1 MRFLSFICKIA
12 AVFVYLDPV
21 KSYELSI
28 RLFLC
33 LSLSISSLSF
43 DDLLFAALVSI
54 WLQLSNSMTKIKM
67 ASGQIRLGDRPKSGQ
82 IVSFTCL
89 FHKKHAFLRAKY
101 AIRHS
106 YIISDCCKSF
116 LCDVLIHKS
125 SSCLPL
131 SVVFTSSSLPIFQ
144 VNFLFSLFS
153 YIRTIVK
160 GTMLALITLPGLSTI
175 ESKRGWVGLRHLYC
189 CHVYFI

>member
-1 MRFLSFICKIA
+1 MVKLYTLNKLKRL
-12 AVFVYLDPV
+12 V
-21 KSYELSI
+21 KSYEPSV

-33 LSLSISSLSF
+33 LSLSIPSLSF
-43 DDLLFAALVSI
+43 DDLLFASSVLI
-54 WLQLSNSMTKIKM
+54 WLQLSYSMAKIM
-67 ASGQIRLGDRPKSGQ
+67 MTPVQIRLEAWPKSGQ
-82 IVSFTCL
+82 IVNFTCL
-89 FHKKHAFLRAKY
+89 FHKKHAFLRANY
-101 AIRHS
+101 AIRHL
-106 YIISDCCKSF
+106 YIICDCCRSV
-116 LCDVLIHKS
+116 LRNVLIHKS
-125 SSCLPL
+125 SFCLPL
-131 SVVFTSSSLPIFQ
+131 SAVFTSSSLPIFQ

>member
-1 MRFLSFICKIA
+1 MKKKYA
-12 AVFVYLDPV
+12 PV
-21 KSYELSI
+21 KSYQLSI
-28 RLFLC
+28 RLFLF

-54 WLQLSNSMTKIKM
+54 WSQLSYSVTNIRT
-67 ASGQIRLGDRPKSGQ
+67 ALVQIRLEVWPRSGQ

-89 FHKKHAFLRAKY
+89 FHRRHAFLRAKY

-106 YIISDCCKSF
+106 CIINDCCKSF
-116 LCDVLIHKS
+116 LRDVLIHKS

-131 SVVFTSSSLPIFQ
+131 SVVFTSSPLPIFQ

-160 GTMLALITLPGLSTI
+160 GTMLALIILPGSLTI
-175 ESKRGWVGLRHLYC
+175 ESKPGGVGLRLC
-189 CHVYFI
+189 I

>member
-1 MRFLSFICKIA
+1 MFSI
-12 AVFVYLDPV
+12 V

-28 RLFLC
+28 RLFLF

-54 WLQLSNSMTKIKM
+54 WLQLSYSVTKIRT
-67 ASGQIRLGDRPKSGQ
+67 ALVQIRLEVWPKSGQ

-89 FHKKHAFLRAKY
+89 VHKKHAFPRAEY
-101 AIRHS
+101 VIRHS
-106 YIISDCCKSF
+106 CIISDCCKSF

-131 SVVFTSSSLPIFQ
+131 SVVLTSSSLPISQ

-160 GTMLALITLPGLSTI
+160 RTMLALITLPGLSTI
-175 ESKRGWVGLRHLYC
+175 ESKRGRVWVEACGIIC
-189 CHVYFI
+189 

>member
-1 MRFLSFICKIA
+1 M
-12 AVFVYLDPV
+12 
-21 KSYELSI
+21 SI

-33 LSLSISSLSF
+33 LSVSISSLSF
-43 DDLLFAALVSI
+43 DDLLFASSVLI
-54 WLQLSNSMTKIKM
+54 WLQLSYSMANIRMTPV
-67 ASGQIRLGDRPKSGQ
+67 QIRLEAWPKGGQ

-89 FHKKHAFLRAKY
+89 FHKKHAFLRANY
-101 AIRHS
+101 AIRHL
-106 YIISDCCKSF
+106 YIICDCFGSV
-116 LCDVLIHKS
+116 LRNVLIHKS

-175 ESKRGWVGLRHLYC
+175 ESKRGWVGLRHLNC

>member
-1 MRFLSFICKIA
+1 MMC
-12 AVFVYLDPV
+12 V
-21 KSYELSI
+21 KSYQLSI
-28 RLFLC
+28 RLFLF
-33 LSLSISSLSF
+33 LSVSIPSLSF
-43 DDLLFAALVSI
+43 DDLLFASSVLI
-54 WLQLSNSMTKIKM
+54 WLQLSYSMAKIRM
-67 ASGQIRLGDRPKSGQ
+67 TPVQIRLEAWPKSGQ

-89 FHKKHAFLRAKY
+89 FHKKHAFLRANY
-101 AIRHS
+101 AIRHL
-106 YIISDCCKSF
+106 YIN
-116 LCDVLIHKS
+116 VLIHKS
-125 SSCLPL
+125 SSCPPL

-189 CHVYFI
+189 CHVYII

>member
-1 MRFLSFICKIA
+1 MG
-12 AVFVYLDPV
+12 V

-33 LSLSISSLSF
+33 LSLSIPSLSF
-43 DDLLFAALVSI
+43 DDLLFASSVLI
-54 WLQLSNSMTKIKM
+54 WLQLSFSMAKIKR
-67 ASGQIRLGDRPKSGQ
+67 APVQIRLEDWPKSGQ

-89 FHKKHAFLRAKY
+89 FHKKQAFLRAEY
-101 AIRHS
+101 VIRQS
-106 YIISDCCKSF
+106 YIISDCCGF
-116 LCDVLIHKS
+116 VLRNVLIHKS
-125 SSCLPL
+125 SSCPPL

-175 ESKRGWVGLRHLYC
+175 ESKRGWVWVEAYGIIC
-189 CHVYFI
+189 

>member
-1 MRFLSFICKIA
+1 MKEEEKEEKDTRIQQLKSWYPMMSVC
-12 AVFVYLDPV
+12 V

-28 RLFLC
+28 RLFLF

-43 DDLLFAALVSI
+43 DDLLFAALVWI
-54 WLQLSNSMTKIKM
+54 WLQLSFPMAKIRVT
-67 ASGQIRLGDRPKSGQ
+67 SVQIRLEDWAKSGQ
-82 IVSFTCL
+82 IISFTCL
-89 FHKKHAFLRAKY
+89 FHKKHAFLHANY
-101 AIRHS
+101 AIRHL
-106 YIISDCCKSF
+106 YIN
-116 LCDVLIHKS
+116 VLIHKS
-125 SSCLPL
+125 SSCPPL

-175 ESKRGWVGLRHLYC
+175 ESKRGWVWVEVASTFCY
-189 CHVYFI
+189 VFI

>member
-1 MRFLSFICKIA
+1 MRT
-12 AVFVYLDPV
+12 V

-33 LSLSISSLSF
+33 LSLSIFSLSF
-43 DDLLFAALVSI
+43 DDLLFAASFLI
-54 WLQLSNSMTKIKM
+54 WLQLSNSMTKIKV
-67 ASGQIRLGDRPKSGQ
+67 ASGQIRLGDGPRSGQ

-89 FHKKHAFLRAKY
+89 FHKKHAFLRANY
-101 AIRHS
+101 AIRHL
-106 YIISDCCKSF
+106 YIICDCSRSV
-116 LCDVLIHKS
+116 LRNVLIHKS
-125 SSCLPL
+125 SSCPPL

-153 YIRTIVK
+153 YIRTTVK

-175 ESKRGWVGLRHLYC
+175 ESKRGRVWVEAYGIIC
-189 CHVYFI
+189 